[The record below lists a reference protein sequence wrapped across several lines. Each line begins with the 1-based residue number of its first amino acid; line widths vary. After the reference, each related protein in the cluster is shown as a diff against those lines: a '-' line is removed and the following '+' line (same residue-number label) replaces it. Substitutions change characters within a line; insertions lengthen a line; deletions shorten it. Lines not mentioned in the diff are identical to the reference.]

1 MRKSSANG
9 SGDSKLSMRAK
20 LTLSLSAIAVMLLI
34 SSIISVME
42 YRKMSS
48 YVSDLIA
55 DDINSVNVAQKLSE
69 QSNGYNLEILS
80 VIGDDTSLALPEYD
94 TAYFLSHID
103 ILRSSLASNVIG
115 PYADSVVTAYE
126 EYLETATELE
136 DVLLSDFIDSRSW
149 YFERL
154 QPSFISLQH
163 TISQLM
169 DVIYADLKT
178 NSEDFDSG
186 FYRSVMPGIVAVGVG
201 LLLIILLLIF
211 ALGYYVNPI
220 YKMLDALNSYRSFN
234 KKYTYRFD
242 GDDQLSDLNESISEL
257 VEENQQQR
265 RRIIALKNK
274 KDEL

>member
-242 GDDQLSDLNESISEL
+242 GDDQLSELNESISEL

>member
-234 KKYTYRFD
+234 KKYTYHFD
-242 GDDQLSDLNESISEL
+242 GDDQLSELNKSISEL

>member
-1 MRKSSANG
+1 M
-9 SGDSKLSMRAK
+9 
-20 LTLSLSAIAVMLLI
+20 TLSLSAIAVMLLI

>member
-20 LTLSLSAIAVMLLI
+20 LTLSLSAIAVILLI

-242 GDDQLSDLNESISEL
+242 GDDQLSELNESISEL